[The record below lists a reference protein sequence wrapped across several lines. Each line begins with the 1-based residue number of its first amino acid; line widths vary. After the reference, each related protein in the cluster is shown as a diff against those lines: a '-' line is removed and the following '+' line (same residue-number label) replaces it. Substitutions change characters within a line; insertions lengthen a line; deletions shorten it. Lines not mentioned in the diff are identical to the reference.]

1 MAAAAAMV
9 SKFTAMVSKLTAFFV
24 GLVGLV
30 ATFAAGLFALRRLR
44 QAEEVQIRAELIE
57 KARAVNDHRRA
68 QVESQARIIKQE
80 VDGLGDDRAAIAAAL
95 DE

>member
-1 MAAAAAMV
+1 MI
-9 SKFTAMVSKLTAFFV
+9 SKLTAFFV
-24 GLVGLV
+24 GLVGLI
-30 ATFAAGLFALRRLR
+30 ATFVAGLFALRRLR
-44 QAEEVQIRAELIE
+44 AAEEVKIRAELIE

-80 VDGLGDDRAAIAAAL
+80 VDDLGDDRAAIAAAL

>member
-1 MAAAAAMV
+1 MLLA
-9 SKFTAMVSKLTAFFV
+9 SSPC
-24 GLVGLV
+24 
-30 ATFAAGLFALRRLR
+30 AGFELLKR
-44 QAEEVQIRAELIE
+44 IRAELIE